1 MQYYKKKD
9 TIVYYYLDKSSRSVI
24 IGDTPLGGA
33 ALYYIALRG
42 LQPQVPYIVSAA
54 EVTPSGTK

>member
-1 MQYYKKKD
+1 M
-9 TIVYYYLDKSSRSVI
+9 YYYLDKSSRSVI